1 MSAHDRR
8 VDTHTE
14 IRHLLRTLKTALEL
28 AITARAPDDL
38 LDRLARPA
46 ALLEAAG
53 QLPPDVGAVETLLPG
68 WLADGRAAIDRWDR
82 WASRRTPRA

>member
-1 MSAHDRR
+1 VHDGG
-8 VDTHTE
+8 VDKHTE

-28 AITARAPDDL
+28 AIVARAPVDL

-68 WLADGRAAIDRWDR
+68 WLADGRAAIDRWDH
-82 WASRRTPRA
+82 WSRRRAPPA